1 MLSRNAAT
9 GDAIVS
15 VEMSAQGGQSF
26 GFVDLGLQA
35 PGRDPIVAGYS
46 PLGN

>member
-1 MLSRNAAT
+1 MLSRNAAI
-9 GDAIVS
+9 GNAIVS
-15 VEMSAQGGQSF
+15 VEMSAQDGQSF

-35 PGRDPIVAGYS
+35 PRRDPIVAGYT